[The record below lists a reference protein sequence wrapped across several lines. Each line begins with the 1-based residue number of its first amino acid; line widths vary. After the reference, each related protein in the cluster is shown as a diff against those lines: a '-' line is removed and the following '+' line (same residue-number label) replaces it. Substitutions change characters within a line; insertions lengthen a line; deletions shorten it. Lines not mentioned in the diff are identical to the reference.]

1 MKVLLTGGAGY
12 IGSHVALNLLDRGH
26 EVTVIDN
33 LSTGNEKLIPKNAR
47 FIKCNINNLNKI
59 ESIIQNENF
68 DSLMHFAA
76 FVKVEESMQFPEKY
90 FENNTVNSD
99 NLFKICIQNKIFNIV
114 FSSTAA
120 VYGNPINQ
128 ENISENNK
136 LNPVNPYGQSKAD
149 AEDHLIKQKNTDL
162 NYCILRYFNVAGS
175 DPKLRTGLIS
185 KNATHL
191 IKLIS
196 EVATN
201 KKKSITVFG
210 DDYETLDGTAIR
222 DYIHV
227 SDLADIHVK
236 ALDFI
241 KNSNKSEIFN
251 CGYGKGYSVKQV
263 IECANQITNG
273 GINFKIGK
281 RRSGDVEKLVS
292 DVSKIKQMIDW
303 SPKYNDLEFIIK
315 SAIDWEKKLNGK

>member
-12 IGSHVALNLLDRGH
+12 IGSHVTLNLLDKNH

-33 LSTGNEKLIPKNAR
+33 LSTGNENLIPKNAR
-47 FIKCNINNLNKI
+47 FIKCDINNLTKI

-76 FVKVEESMQFPEKY
+76 FIKVEESMQFPEKY
-90 FENNTVNSD
+90 FENNAFNSD
-99 NLFKICIQNKIFNIV
+99 KLFKICIQNKLVNIV

-120 VYGNPINQ
+120 VYGNPLNQ
-128 ENISENNK
+128 ETISENNQ
-136 LNPVNPYGQSKAD
+136 LNPINPYGESKAK
-149 AEDHLIKQKNTDL
+149 AENYLIKQNNSDL

-175 DPKLRTGLIS
+175 DPQLRSGLIS
-185 KNATHL
+185 KQPTHL

-201 KKKSITVFG
+201 KRKSITIFG
-210 DDYETLDGTAIR
+210 DDYDTPDGTAIR

-241 KNSNKSEIFN
+241 INSKKSEIFN
-251 CGYGKGYSVKQV
+251 CGYGTGYSVKQV
-263 IECANQITNG
+263 IECANQITKG
-273 GINFKIGK
+273 GVNFKIGK
-281 RRSGDVEKLVS
+281 RRKGDAAKLIS
-292 DVSKIKQMIDW
+292 DVTKIKQMIHW
-303 SPKYNDLEFIIK
+303 SPEYNNLELIIK
-315 SAIDWEKKLNGK
+315 SAIDWEKKLSGK